1 MSDAITNL
9 KLDFSTS
16 ATVWKFLKDKSFVRG
31 LMGPVG
37 SGKSYAC
44 AAEIML
50 KAEPG
55 TKSEGWDQVF

>member
-1 MSDAITNL
+1 MSSPRL
-9 KLDFSTS
+9 QLDFST
-16 ATVWKFLKDKSFVRG
+16 APTVYTMLQDDAFVRG

-50 KAEPG
+50 RAVKLAP
-55 TKSEGWDQVF
+55 SPRAYV